1 MLSKQHSGKT
11 KRCRWFRCSRIKMPK
26 IRREKPRPSQRLPS
40 GNGIRRNRP
49 TIENR
54 ALKSD
59 GSTFDQ
65 VKSVRWFPCFE
76 YHLVLFETRWH
87 SRLCQNSDVIHR
99 NSLQERVG
107 QRRAARFFDCPN
119 SSWGF
124 LHGLTQFYPGRLEA
138 THHYLAPPLE
148 QLVAHSGICLATL
161 PESSTGFG
169 ERLITSGALLAIF
182 AA

>member
-26 IRREKPRPSQRLPS
+26 IRREKPRPSQSLPS
-40 GNGIRRNRP
+40 RNDIRRNRP

-59 GSTFDQ
+59 GSTLDQ

-76 YHLVLFETRWH
+76 YHLVLCETRWH

-99 NSLQERVG
+99 NSLQERVSSDALLEIVRTHLG
-107 QRRAARFFDCPN
+107 VFFMASLNFTRAAWR
-119 SSWGF
+119 
-124 LHGLTQFYPGRLEA
+124 RR
-138 THHYLAPPLE
+138 
-148 QLVAHSGICLATL
+148 I
-161 PESSTGFG
+161 
-169 ERLITSGALLAIF
+169 ITSL
-182 AA
+182 